1 MEFADLVA
9 ALDSP
14 LCETLAPEL
23 FALKSTVVAK
33 LKPFER
39 GCQPCQYNRKQRVI
53 AELHLLLMNTAS
65 DPAIA
70 ALLPNLIAT
79 GKASA

>member
-23 FALKSTVVAK
+23 FALKPEVIAK
-33 LKPFER
+33 LKPFEN
-39 GCQPCQYNRKQRVI
+39 GCQPCKAARKQRVL
-53 AELHLLLMNTAS
+53 AELHLLLMNVAS

-70 ALLPNLIAT
+70 VLLPNLIAT